1 MKARIIVTVIVLV
14 LAVSAVSYV
23 ILHLLSSSEALYS
36 VGLGVEFN
44 THATPVWVAL
54 HNGVFSKY
62 GINVGSVLKFRTG
75 LELAAALARG
85 DVKVGWACLGPAL
98 LIIDKGI
105 PVKIVA
111 KVHNHGYAL
120 VVNSSRIRGIEDLN
134 GAIIYSPGKGSP
146 CYLLLLKIEDVYHIK
161 FKAIKFMSPAT
172 LLSALLSGEV
182 YAAALSEHYASVAES
197 KGLKVLVRSQD
208 VWPDM
213 PGSYLVVDNEFLKA
227 HPELVKKLIQVTH
240 EGVESIRHNLS
251 YTALVDSKVL
261 GVSVAV
267 AEHSIRMLDWNTTLN
282 IKEIQ
287 EYIDFMY
294 EHGILYN
301 RLNATDLVTELGP
314 QESGDSW

>member
-1 MKARIIVTVIVLV
+1 MKARILTAIIVLV

-23 ILHLLSSSEALYS
+23 ILHLLSSGGTLYN

-54 HNGVFSKY
+54 HDGLFSKY
-62 GINVGSVLKFRTG
+62 GINVSSVLKFRTG

-105 PVKIVA
+105 PIEIVA

-120 VVNSSRIRGIEDLN
+120 VVNSSRIKSIEDLN
-134 GAIIYSPGKGSP
+134 GATVYSPGKGSP

-161 FKAIKFMSPAT
+161 FKAIKFMRPAA
-172 LLSALLSGEV
+172 LLSALLSGEID
-182 YAAALSEHYASVAES
+182 AAAIPEHYASVAES

-208 VWPDM
+208 VWPGM
-213 PGSYLVVDNEFLKA
+213 PGSYLVVDSEFLKEY
-227 HPELVKKLIQVTH
+227 PDLVEKLIQVTH
-240 EGVESIRHNLS
+240 EGIESIRNNLS
-251 YTALVDSKVL
+251 YVALVDSKVL
-261 GVSVAV
+261 GVSAAV

-294 EHGILYN
+294 GHGVLHN
-301 RLNATDLVTELGP
+301 RLNAADIVAELRQ
-314 QESGDSW
+314 QESGG